1 MESSRIEAIRNTLKP
16 MRVRLLAHEIYLQ
29 LETLDDLREFMEHHV
44 FAVWD
49 NLSQLKALQNC
60 ISSPDVAW
68 TPSEE
73 PVSTR
78 IINEMVVE
86 EESDSDG
93 KGGYMSHFELYRRA
107 MKEAGAK
114 TYMIDRFLVLMQEEE
129 DLEKA
134 LEKIRMPESIKNY
147 LRMNWEITNCEKP
160 HQIAAAYFLGRED
173 VVGELLHR
181 LDGDLLDFHEKN
193 LALYRD
199 YLLRHTKVDE
209 QEQSRRME
217 AVLTEL
223 CGDNEQKWQEAE
235 AAAKEAL
242 AARYALWDGMLL
254 LSV

>member
-60 ISSPDVAW
+60 ISSSDMIW

-73 PVSTR
+73 PISNR
-78 IINEMVVE
+78 IINEMLVE
-86 EESDSDG
+86 EESDKDG
-93 KGGYMSHFELYRRA
+93 NGGYISHFELYRQA
-107 MKEAGAK
+107 MKQAGAK

-129 DLEKA
+129 DMEKA
-134 LEKIRMPESIKNY
+134 IQKIRMPASIAKY
-147 LRMNWEITNCEKP
+147 LRMNWELSQCEKP
-160 HQIAAAYFLGRED
+160 HKIAAAYFLGRED
-173 VVGELLHR
+173 VVSELLHR
-181 LDGDLLDFHEKN
+181 LDGDLLDFHTKD
-193 LALYRD
+193 LQLYKD
-199 YLLRHTKVDE
+199 YLLRHTRVNQ
-209 QEQSRRME
+209 QEQDERIE

-223 CGDNEQKWQEAE
+223 CGDDETKWKEAE
-235 AAAKEAL
+235 DAAKEAL
-242 AARYALWDGMLL
+242 EARYILWDGMLL